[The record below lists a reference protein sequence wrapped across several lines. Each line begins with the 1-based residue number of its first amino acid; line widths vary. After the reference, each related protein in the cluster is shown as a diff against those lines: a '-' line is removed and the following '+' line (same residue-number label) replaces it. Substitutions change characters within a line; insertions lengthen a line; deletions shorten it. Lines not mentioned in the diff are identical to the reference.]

1 MLNRRA
7 CMRAQIQEDTNAHTN
22 ITRRKRVCVFEREC
36 VCCMVVSELRAKRT
50 HPSAGETAT
59 QARIAA
65 AASAAAST
73 AARIALAASA
83 TASAAPRIA
92 LAASAA
98 PRIALAAPAAAQN
111 DCICGKRSSAT
122 EFEMGQ
128 GRDIPPRARKIH

>member
-1 MLNRRA
+1 
-7 CMRAQIQEDTNAHTN
+7 
-22 ITRRKRVCVFEREC
+22 
-36 VCCMVVSELRAKRT
+36 MVVSGLRAKRT

-59 QARIAA
+59 QARIAV

-83 TASAAPRIA
+83 AARIA

>member
-1 MLNRRA
+1 M
-7 CMRAQIQEDTNAHTN
+7 
-22 ITRRKRVCVFEREC
+22 
-36 VCCMVVSELRAKRT
+36 RAKRT

-83 TASAAPRIA
+83 
-92 LAASAA
+92 AASAA